1 MLRLITIRE
10 VQLGFIIFI
19 VAFLTLLFSEINV
32 NMGMFYNIIIFVI
45 AIILNILFIQILIML
60 STPKINKLKKMRD
73 NNYYGRVFNIMFLF
87 IYFSIVTLIIALI
100 ANVLGNERS
109 YNILLLSMLM
119 TSLYNLLI
127 STMICL
133 NYIRLS
139 EDKKFD

>member
-1 MLRLITIRE
+1 MLKLITIRE

-60 STPKINKLKKMRD
+60 SIPKINKLKKMRD
-73 NNYYGRVFNIMFLF
+73 NNYYDRVFNIMFLF
-87 IYFSIVTLIIALI
+87 IYFVIVTLIIALI
-100 ANVLGNERS
+100 ADVLGNERS

-127 STMICL
+127 STMICF

>member
-73 NNYYGRVFNIMFLF
+73 NNYYDRVFNIMFLF
-87 IYFSIVTLIIALI
+87 IYFAIVTLIIALI
-100 ANVLGNERS
+100 ADVLGNERS

-127 STMICL
+127 SIMICL

>member
-32 NMGMFYNIIIFVI
+32 NMDMFYNIIIFVI

-73 NNYYGRVFNIMFLF
+73 NNYYDRVFNIMFLF
-87 IYFSIVTLIIALI
+87 IYFAIVTLIIALI
-100 ANVLGNERS
+100 ADVLGNERS

-127 STMICL
+127 SIMICL

>member
-73 NNYYGRVFNIMFLF
+73 NNYYDRVFNIMFLF
-87 IYFSIVTLIIALI
+87 IYFAIVTLIIALI
-100 ANVLGNERS
+100 ADVLGNERS

>member
-32 NMGMFYNIIIFVI
+32 NMGTFYNIIIFVI
-45 AIILNILFIQILIML
+45 AMILNIFFIQVLIML

-73 NNYYGRVFNIMFLF
+73 NNYYDRIFNVMFLF
-87 IYFSIVTLIIALI
+87 IYFAIVTLIIALI
-100 ANVLGNERS
+100 ADVLGNERS

-127 STMICL
+127 STMICV

-139 EDKKFD
+139 EDKKID

>member
-73 NNYYGRVFNIMFLF
+73 NNYYDRVFNVMFLF
-87 IYFSIVTLIIALI
+87 IYFAIVTLIIALI
-100 ANVLGNERS
+100 ADVLGNERS

>member
-60 STPKINKLKKMRD
+60 SIPKINKLKKMRD
-73 NNYYGRVFNIMFLF
+73 NNYYDRVFNIMFLF
-87 IYFSIVTLIIALI
+87 IYFVIVTLIIALI
-100 ANVLGNERS
+100 ADVLGNERS

-127 STMICL
+127 STMICF

>member
-32 NMGMFYNIIIFVI
+32 NMGTFYNIIIFVI
-45 AIILNILFIQILIML
+45 AMILNIFFIQILIML

-73 NNYYGRVFNIMFLF
+73 NNYYDRIFNVMFLF
-87 IYFSIVTLIIALI
+87 IYFAIVTLIIALI
-100 ANVLGNERS
+100 ADVLGNERS

-127 STMICL
+127 STMICV

-139 EDKKFD
+139 EDKKID